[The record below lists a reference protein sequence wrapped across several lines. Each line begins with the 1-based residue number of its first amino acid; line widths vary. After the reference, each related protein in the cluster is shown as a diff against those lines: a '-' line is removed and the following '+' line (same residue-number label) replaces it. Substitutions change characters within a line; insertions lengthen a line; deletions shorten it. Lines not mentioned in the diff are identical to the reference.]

1 MLRLRPLVRPACA
14 GAAAAT
20 ARPTTRTLA
29 PSIVLPSAAA
39 AAAPRQS
46 AVAVRSRPLSSSTT
60 KKPFEPPQIKLDPSK
75 NQLHEK
81 AAKAAQLHAEL
92 NELMNQQAQRRAEE
106 LARPFG
112 SGFVDFIKRSKSEMI
127 NIVAAFCCVLLAYQI
142 ASMRRGARRLLDKAE
157 EREGTVSSLRAAL
170 GAMVGD
176 DFIDNLA
183 DKCADAVAKENATS
197 NASASGGW
205 LKRGGA
211 STVTTA
217 DEERIKTIIRP
228 VIERALASSVGD
240 QYLSDKEKEEKNMQE
255 LQKMIGVP
263 TRSAAVIAAKEYEVT
278 KNTGGGDA
286 GKTKEGQ
293 LGGIEEL
300 IVEMQKGDVDQ
311 GSIGST
317 VVEGSQVKRRK
328 YAGSI

>member
-1 MLRLRPLVRPACA
+1 MLRLRPLV
-14 GAAAAT
+14 AAAAT

-29 PSIVLPSAAA
+29 PSTVLPSAA

-142 ASMRRGARRLLDKAE
+142 ASMRRGARKLLDKAE

-183 DKCADAVAKENATS
+183 AKCADAVAKENATS
-197 NASASGGW
+197 NASSSGGW
-205 LKRGGA
+205 VKRGA
-211 STVTTA
+211 STSRST
-217 DEERIKTIIRP
+217 DEERIKAIIRP

-255 LQKMIGVP
+255 LQRMIGVP

-278 KNTGGGDA
+278 KNTGDGDA
-286 GKTKEGQ
+286 DKTKEGQ

-300 IVEMQKGDVDQ
+300 IVEMQKGDADQ
-311 GSIGST
+311 GSVGST

>member
-29 PSIVLPSAAA
+29 PSTVLSSAAA
-39 AAAPRQS
+39 AAPHQS
-46 AVAVRSRPLSSSTT
+46 AVVVRSRPLSSSTT

-142 ASMRRGARRLLDKAE
+142 ASMRRGARKLLDKAE

-183 DKCADAVAKENATS
+183 DKCADAVAKENAAS

-205 LKRGGA
+205 LKRGVA
-211 STVTTA
+211 STSRSE
-217 DEERIKTIIRP
+217 EERIKTIIRP
-228 VIERALASSVGD
+228 VIERALASSIGD

-278 KNTGGGDA
+278 KTTGGGDA

-311 GSIGST
+311 GSVGST